1 MITWIRIFFI
11 ITGLVLTTLVLLPFQ
26 LVGLAFDLKIRR
38 YVPRIWHRIACW
50 LMGIRIRVHGSVER
64 RRPVMLSANHASW
77 KDILVLGAVADV
89 AYIAKIEVADWPV
102 FGTLAKLQKTIFVV
116 REQKRRTGEQVNEIA
131 SRMTGGEIVVLFPE
145 GTTSDGNRLL
155 DVKSS
160 LFGAATA
167 AVPHT
172 PDKVVYVQPVTIAY
186 TGIYGMPMGRYHRP
200 IAAWP
205 GSIELLPHL
214 MGIFKAEAIDVDVDF
229 GEAIPFREGDNR
241 KHLSAA
247 VIASMKRMLRDRLY
261 GVRKKTPDAQI
272 AETGLEPV
280 EDEALRRPT
289 DAP

>member
-1 MITWIRIFFI
+1 MITWIRITFI
-11 ITGLVLTTLVLLPFQ
+11 IAGLVLTTLVLLPFQ
-26 LVGLAFDLKIRR
+26 LVGLGFDLKIRR
-38 YVPRIWHRIACW
+38 TIPRIWHRIACW

-77 KDILVLGAVADV
+77 KDILVLGAIADV
-89 AYIAKIEVADWPV
+89 AYIAKIEVAGWPV

-131 SRMTGGEIVVLFPE
+131 ERMTGGEIVVLFPE

-200 IAAWP
+200 VAAWP
-205 GSIELLPHL
+205 GDIQLLPHL

-229 GEAIPFREGDNR
+229 GEAIAFREGDNR
-241 KHLSAA
+241 KQLSAA
-247 VIASMKRMLRDRLY
+247 VIASMKRMLQDRLY
-261 GVRKKTPDAQI
+261 GVRKKTPDAKI
-272 AETGLEPV
+272 AETGPDPV
-280 EDEALRRPT
+280 EDEARQRPA